1 MLLRCVGL
9 ALLFAGP
16 AAAYQPACDGR
27 LPLLRRAPL
36 VASSSAVAAPQSRA
50 SDRQLY
56 LLFGSRFVQSIMR
69 LAMGPLVVYVCGD
82 MACDASSRG
91 QLLSSYSLGYLSSQI
106 AGGALADRIGPRL
119 VILCASALG
128 GACTL
133 ASASARSVRALCL
146 AQVLLG
152 VSQGPLYPTSIAYLG
167 PALPPSKRAHASTVL
182 DLGITLATLL
192 ALPFSGAIAAAVG
205 WRARTLRIPP
215 PPLPSPPPPRGA
227 FRLYGVLGL
236 AFTALWASLSLDL
249 PSQHPP
255 PTPAPAA
262 PAAPAATP
270 AATPTAAAAAVSSA
284 ASAIAAAREARVGG
298 GVGGEGG
305 RGGRGVPPLLLG
317 SRRVRLLLSSGAVWV
332 IFFSHMAFNLCIY
345 FMTSWAPT
353 FYSESFGLL
362 PEKAELEGRDEA
374 KLALA
379 LPPLVDLAVKALL
392 ARPLEAALR
401 GPGVGFVGSALAML
415 ATPAAASRF
424 GAVGAT
430 CCFSLA
436 NGFAALHPSGFKA
449 SYMDVTRSATGVV
462 TGVGNTLASLAA
474 FVGPVVVG
482 LLLQRL
488 GSWAPSFCAIA
499 TLQLLAALAFARFS
513 TATPVDEEKPSAD
526 LAR

>member
-1 MLLRCVGL
+1 
-9 ALLFAGP
+9 
-16 AAAYQPACDGR
+16 
-27 LPLLRRAPL
+27 
-36 VASSSAVAAPQSRA
+36 
-50 SDRQLY
+50 
-56 LLFGSRFVQSIMR
+56 
-69 LAMGPLVVYVCGD
+69 
-82 MACDASSRG
+82 
-91 QLLSSYSLGYLSSQI
+91 
-106 AGGALADRIGPRL
+106 
-119 VILCASALG
+119 
-128 GACTL
+128 
-133 ASASARSVRALCL
+133 
-146 AQVLLG
+146 
-152 VSQGPLYPTSIAYLG
+152 
-167 PALPPSKRAHASTVL
+167 
-182 DLGITLATLL
+182 
-192 ALPFSGAIAAAVG
+192 
-205 WRARTLRIPP
+205 
-215 PPLPSPPPPRGA
+215 
-227 FRLYGVLGL
+227 
-236 AFTALWASLSLDL
+236 
-249 PSQHPP
+249 
-255 PTPAPAA
+255 
-262 PAAPAATP
+262 
-270 AATPTAAAAAVSSA
+270 
-284 ASAIAAAREARVGG
+284 
-298 GVGGEGG
+298 
-305 RGGRGVPPLLLG
+305 
-317 SRRVRLLLSSGAVWV
+317 VRLLLSSGAVWV

-362 PEKAELEGRDEA
+362 PEKA

-401 GPGVGFVGSALAML
+401 GPSLGFSTLGCRRFFSGVGFVGSALAML